1 MTTHVTVGP
10 KQTSSD
16 YPCYGEN
23 ACFNLAMGAVWP
35 PTVAIGTIH
44 FHRRNMHGTSD
55 SDKNNGDPQTQTPKH
70 SPEEEEDDMD
80 SGDEALL
87 EVLGLA
93 SLSVVEDAQEASPA
107 PPNDP
112 DSAIFPW
119 NDKIRSSLCEQ
130 RQQYEQEGVVILPL
144 RIPDSFMRRI
154 TDEIVWSGGD
164 KAFPADKSYETIRL
178 MRRGEIVE
186 KRTLTRLENFVNGHP
201 EWKKLCDY
209 LGKLISEVM
218 GKQMVLYKEKLNIK
232 PPGGSGFAPH
242 LDTPSLRIALGKD
255 GPQSFVTVMVA
266 IDSMTV
272 PNGCLRVVQGNFD
285 DSNCVETIQPNKDGN
300 PDADGRAGAIP
311 TETADTLQFTDI
323 TCSGGTIAAFSGFV
337 PHRSAANQSPFS
349 RRAVFLTYNPASEGD
364 FHDAYYEHMECKR
377 NAWRAKLGL
386 NGPSSPPEQQ
396 TQSSQDQQAE
406 LDALATIPRI

>member
-1 MTTHVTVGP
+1 
-10 KQTSSD
+10 
-16 YPCYGEN
+16 
-23 ACFNLAMGAVWP
+23 
-35 PTVAIGTIH
+35 
-44 FHRRNMHGTSD
+44 MHGTRD
-55 SDKNNGDPQTQTPKH
+55 NDNNNGNPQTQTPKH
-70 SPEEEEDDMD
+70 PPREEEEDMG

-107 PPNDP
+107 QPNDP

-119 NDKIRSSLCEQ
+119 NDEIRSSLCEQ
-130 RQQYEQEGVVILPL
+130 RQQYELEGVVILPL

-311 TETADTLQFTDI
+311 TEFADTLQFTDI

-396 TQSSQDQQAE
+396 TQLSQDQQAE